1 MINLRPGSRL
11 KAGATF
17 CEVQT
22 NAGSLCLKEPDH
34 DGDYHDGDYDG
45 DHEQTMDW
53 AGLRCKTTSQVSSVL
68 LMVI

>member
-34 DGDYHDGDYDG
+34 DGDYHDGHG
-45 DHEQTMDW
+45 DDDHDD
-53 AGLRCKTTSQVSSVL
+53 K
-68 LMVI
+68 IP

>member
-17 CEVQT
+17 GEVQT

-34 DGDYHDGDYDG
+34 DGDHQDGHG
-45 DHEQTMDW
+45 DDDHNDKIPW
-53 AGLRCKTTSQVSSVL
+53 PIDHKSR
-68 LMVI
+68 

>member
-17 CEVQT
+17 GEVQT

-34 DGDYHDGDYDG
+34 DGDYHDGHG
-45 DHEQTMDW
+45 DDVHND
-53 AGLRCKTTSQVSSVL
+53 K
-68 LMVI
+68 IP